1 MVIEDSITLGTMLAI
16 SFIIGQLNAPLEHF
30 VLFIYSLQDAKI
42 SLERLIDV
50 YEKKDEEDISGGS
63 INEVSAHGDIILRM

>member
-1 MVIEDSITLGTMLAI
+1 MLAI

-50 YEKKDEEDISGGS
+50 YEKKG
-63 INEVSAHGDIILRM
+63 